1 MKKIKHYNI
10 MLVEDEFLLRQS
22 LARHIEAL
30 DSGYKVVCQVP
41 DGCAALEAL
50 KSEDIH
56 LIITD
61 IRMPVMDGLTL
72 AKNVHERYPHI
83 LTIVL
88 SGYADFEYAQEALRQ
103 GVFDYL
109 LKPVS
114 RENLENAL
122 SKASLL
128 LEKHFQLEE
137 DSSMTGKDSQ
147 EIVDYVVLYIRS
159 HYMDDVDFS
168 ELSSRLGFSSAYLT
182 KLFNKHHASHPRSG
196 GKGRISRSVS
206 FQQDLPQ
213 THRDESNSLPSGSA
227 GRELKPTPVIRDSF
241 PAAGLFNVA
250 GL

>member
-30 DSGYKVVCQVP
+30 DSGYKIVCQVP
-41 DGCAALEAL
+41 DGCAALKAL

-168 ELSSRLGFSSAYLT
+168 ELSSVWG
-182 KLFNKHHASHPRSG
+182 
-196 GKGRISRSVS
+196 SV
-206 FQQDLPQ
+206 P
-213 THRDESNSLPSGSA
+213 
-227 GRELKPTPVIRDSF
+227 PT
-241 PAAGLFNVA
+241 
-250 GL
+250 